1 MWEQKIAMKKF
12 DISNLIVKKI
22 CDIYSQTVEEET
34 KAESVTSC
42 SLLILKRRGRSVYR
56 VGERELIAD
65 PNHILYLP
73 AEVAYSLYVDRE
85 GACTV
90 IELETEGAVR
100 EAATSYFINNES
112 DILLTAKNLLHYW
125 TLRGPAYH
133 SKCLSEI
140 YSLLTQISTIQS
152 YTDTLAG
159 KYGLIHRS
167 VQYIER
173 NYGKQDLYTPM
184 LADMSGMGE
193 TYYRSIFLAV
203 FGIPPTKYIQRYRVE
218 KAKEL
223 LVTSSYSVDEIA
235 QKVGFANASYFC
247 KVFKSLTKLTPS
259 EFVEKAGKIG

>member
-1 MWEQKIAMKKF
+1 MMSVEFVRKSRKFAAASHSKENQIHLNGRHLKCKFLPNLFHNFQQK
-12 DISNLIVKKI
+12 S
-22 CDIYSQTVEEET
+22 
-34 KAESVTSC
+34 
-42 SLLILKRRGRSVYR
+42 
-56 VGERELIAD
+56 
-65 PNHILYLP
+65 
-73 AEVAYSLYVDRE
+73 
-85 GACTV
+85 
-90 IELETEGAVR
+90 
-100 EAATSYFINNES
+100 
-112 DILLTAKNLLHYW
+112 AKNLLHYW